1 MEWRNWS
8 SNYGKEKLNK
18 IQRSTNK
25 LKKKGQSTE
34 EEFEIDWVNYINAKK
49 NQESRLDEL
58 AIAKETKVNL

>member
-1 MEWRNWS
+1 MK
-8 SNYGKEKLNK
+8 GKHKKE
-18 IQRSTNK
+18 R